1 MARFSYYPNGYR
13 AYSPSALGAQLGPDL
28 QVVSLMDRFMNQ
40 PATHNSWAFKKEV
53 VETAIRLFGNDVWE
67 WFEAQQNNPML
78 CEDGYGFLE
87 DCLEYFQTGKRG
99 FSIYSRTSCFRTDR
113 NVRPGDADAMLIS
126 RKRLN
131 PLSRFRNQP
140 IKTNLHPLQAWLI
153 KKDGWIDL
161 LCSIYTLFGPVGPTP
176 KP

>member
-1 MARFSYYPNGYR
+1 MTWLLFSKENPH
-13 AYSPSALGAQLGPDL
+13 D
-28 QVVSLMDRFMNQ
+28 
-40 PATHNSWAFKKEV
+40 KKEK
-53 VETAIRLFGNDVWE
+53 D
-67 WFEAQQNNPML
+67 
-78 CEDGYGFLE
+78 Y
-87 DCLEYFQTGKRG
+87 
-99 FSIYSRTSCFRTDR
+99 